1 MTRYLLL
8 TSALVLAGPA
18 VAQERIAGVAKAAD
32 GDTLTLGADRI
43 RLFGIDAPEL
53 QQTCQRGGQSW
64 ACGAEA
70 KARLAALV
78 DGREVVCST
87 DGVDDFGRLLAR
99 CTAAGVDLNQMMVM
113 SGHAVAFRR
122 YSTDYV
128 PAEDIAKLA
137 RRGVWAGSFQVPSE
151 YRQAERGGSFGGAA
165 GAERSRTTPSKR
177 QAASVSSR
185 AVDNGTACV
194 IKGNRSR
201 RGDWIYH
208 LPGMP
213 YYEQT
218 RAEEMFCS
226 EVEARAAGY
235 RRAIVR

>member
-8 TSALVLAGPA
+8 TCALILVAPA
-18 VAQERIAGVAKAAD
+18 AAQERIAGVAKAAD

-53 QQTCQRGGQSW
+53 QQTCHRGGQSW
-64 ACGAEA
+64 PCGAEA

-99 CTAAGVDLNQMMVM
+99 CTAGGVDLNRQMVM
-113 SGHAVAFRR
+113 TGYAVAFRR
-122 YSTDYV
+122 YSADYV
-128 PAEDIAKLA
+128 QAEDAARSA
-137 RRGVWAGSFQVPSE
+137 RRGLWAGIFQMPSQ
-151 YRQAERGGSFGGAA
+151 YRHAARGGTDRGTVNPG
-165 GAERSRTTPSKR
+165 RSRSMPPERQSPS
-177 QAASVSSR
+177 ASSR
-185 AVDNGTACV
+185 AGGSDTACL

-226 EVEARAAGY
+226 EAEARAAGY